1 MAGFKAEVFFN
12 TFDAADSM
20 EIQKVE
26 LTTFNSSQEAFGGHT
41 STCCN
46 NRQGRSGKHLF
57 SKIDLKIVA
66 AFGGEIGVFWNIF
79 LCIFAVRFRVF
90 LFNLPNAS
98 DQAEQRP

>member
-1 MAGFKAEVFFN
+1 
-12 TFDAADSM
+12 M

-41 STCCN
+41 SMCCN

-66 AFGGEIGVFWNIF
+66 AFGGEIGVFLEYIF
-79 LCIFAVRFRVF
+79 VYIC
-90 LFNLPNAS
+90 
-98 DQAEQRP
+98 RPIQSLSL